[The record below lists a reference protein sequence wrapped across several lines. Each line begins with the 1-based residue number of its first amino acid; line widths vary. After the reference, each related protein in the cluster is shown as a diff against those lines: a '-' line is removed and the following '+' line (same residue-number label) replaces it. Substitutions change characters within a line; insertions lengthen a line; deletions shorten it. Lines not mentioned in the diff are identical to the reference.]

1 MRWPRRSPASWDWIS
16 DVMNMILDHSYAIA
30 MALHTLAAV
39 VWVGGMFFAHLIL
52 RPVMAERSAPE
63 RLAVWREVFP
73 RFFFWVWVSIIVLL
87 VTGYSTLLLG
97 FKAGFTGGPGHVDIM
112 QLIGLTMIALYFQL
126 FFGPWQGFKRAFAAL
141 DYPKAAE
148 YQVRIRHIVTVNLI
162 LGMISIVV
170 GVAGSLLGA

>member
-1 MRWPRRSPASWDWIS
+1 MDA
-16 DVMNMILDHSYAIA
+16 ILDNAYAIA

-52 RPVMAERSAPE
+52 RPVMADRPAPE

-73 RFFFWVWVSIIVLL
+73 RFFVWVWISILVLL
-87 VTGYSTLLLG
+87 ATGYSTLLLG

-112 QLIGLTMIALYFQL
+112 QLIGLVMIALYFQL
-126 FFGPWQGFKRAFAAL
+126 FFGPWQGFKRAFAAG
-141 DYPKAAE
+141 DFPKCAE

-162 LGMISIVV
+162 LGLISIVI

>member
-1 MRWPRRSPASWDWIS
+1 MS
-16 DVMNMILDHSYAIA
+16 DFAAMLSDHAYAIA

-52 RPVMAERSAPE
+52 RPVLAERAAAE
-63 RLAVWREVFP
+63 RLAVWRGVFP
-73 RFFFWVWVSIIVLL
+73 RFFFWVWISIAVLL
-87 VTGYSTLLLG
+87 ATGYSTLLLG

-112 QLIGLTMIALYFQL
+112 QLIGLVMIALYFQL
-126 FFGPWQGFKRAFAAL
+126 FFGPWQGFKRAFA
-141 DYPKAAE
+141 DGDFPKAAG

-162 LGMISIVV
+162 LGLLSIVV